1 MSPSMMGVVVGV
13 IFGGISYFVVR
24 MIADNI
30 ETAKRSEDSKPDE
43 RRKTAEILR
52 KVAGFDLLVFPV
64 IGYFVGPYIL

>member
-13 IFGGISYFVVR
+13 IFGGISYFIVR

-30 ETAKRSEDSKPDE
+30 EFAERSDESEPDE
-43 RRKTAEILR
+43 RRKTAAILR
-52 KVAGFDLLVFPV
+52 KVAGIDFLVFPV